1 MEDEGLEA
9 RAEVQALG
17 SRSSSLLPP
26 ALWKDTKGHEV
37 VGELAILCTHSVTA
51 FCCSDGTVKDNPVT
65 FRGTLTPY
73 CSDIFRAEKDFF
85 ITTSRHCTLS
95 QS

>member
-26 ALWKDTKGHEV
+26 ALWKDTKGHEA
-37 VGELAILCTHSVTA
+37 VGELAILCLHPLCHSILLL
-51 FCCSDGTVKDNPVT
+51 
-65 FRGTLTPY
+65 RGH
-73 CSDIFRAEKDFF
+73 CERQSSDIQRDP
-85 ITTSRHCTLS
+85 HTLL
-95 QS
+95 Q

>member
-26 ALWKDTKGHEV
+26 ALWKGTEWHGGGGGASDPLLPLCHSILLLRGHCGRQV
-37 VGELAILCTHSVTA
+37 
-51 FCCSDGTVKDNPVT
+51 
-65 FRGTLTPY
+65 
-73 CSDIFRAEKDFF
+73 
-85 ITTSRHCTLS
+85 
-95 QS
+95 